1 MIVLHNVE
9 IVKTKHG
16 ETVLLDGKALKGLKD
31 FTVIRKANNLAV
43 LQLEL
48 YVGEVSAVDTRAE
61 YAAKEFE
68 EWVDKFNQK
77 FNLLHSRE

>member
-1 MIVLHNVE
+1 MRVLHNVE

-16 ETVLLDGKALKGLKD
+16 ETVLLDGKALRGLKD
-31 FTVIRKANNLAV
+31 FTVIRKANNSAV

-48 YVGEVSAVDTRAE
+48 YVGEVSAVDTRTE
-61 YAAKEFE
+61 CAAKEFE
-68 EWVDKFNQK
+68 EWADQFNQR